1 MGCFYSLP
9 IVRTILVAS
18 MCLLHIGLSTA
29 HAAPVSC
36 SEAASYAEHSLLLP
50 AGLLGSIGNVETG
63 NRPWAVNVDGVGRS
77 FTSADEAVRFVRS
90 ARVSGGR
97 YIDVGCFQLDLLYHP
112 QAFDSLEA
120 AFDPIT
126 NAMAAGRFLRSLQQT
141 SSSWFD
147 AVGHY
152 HSSLPSLAASYAGRV
167 YAMLNGS
174 SPASPQQ
181 VTDAGVTM
189 FGIHITVPGPAAML
203 HGSFVH
209 YAGLPTIQMP

>member
-1 MGCFYSLP
+1 M
-9 IVRTILVAS
+9 
-18 MCLLHIGLSTA
+18 
-29 HAAPVSC
+29 
-36 SEAASYAEHSLLLP
+36 
-50 AGLLGSIGNVETG
+50 ETG
-63 NRPWAVNVDGVGRS
+63 NRPWAVNVDGVGRIFNS
-77 FTSADEAVRFVRS
+77 IDEAVRFVRS

-126 NAMAAGRFLRSLQQT
+126 NAMAAGRFLQSLQRS

-152 HSSLPSLAASYAGRV
+152 HSSLPPRAASYASRV

-174 SPASPQQ
+174 SPISQQQ
-181 VTDAGVTM
+181 VSDDSVTI
-189 FGIHITVPGPAAML
+189 FGIHITVPGPAAMV

-209 YAGLPTIQMP
+209 YAGLPSVQIP